1 LLARAC
7 PPHNRAARFLFISSI
22 LGIMRIFSTVFA
34 SILIS
39 LSSTAAMADKG
50 NSCHF
55 HGSKVAAEATVIGCA
70 DSRRDAL
77 VKSGKLHASW
87 SAIKHDKIE
96 QIDGKKGK
104 EWKLSYN
111 NPSSPE
117 KDKQAL
123 YMFYTAP
130 GNFIAANHTGQ

>member
-1 LLARAC
+1 MRTVLTISAS
-7 PPHNRAARFLFISSI
+7 LFISLAGTSA
-22 LGIMRIFSTVFA
+22 FA
-34 SILIS
+34 GDDS
-39 LSSTAAMADKG
+39 
-50 NSCHF
+50 SCHF

-70 DSRRDAL
+70 DSRRNAL

-87 SAIKHDKIE
+87 GAIKHDKIE

-104 EWKLSYN
+104 EWKLSYK
-111 NPSSPE
+111 NPTSPE